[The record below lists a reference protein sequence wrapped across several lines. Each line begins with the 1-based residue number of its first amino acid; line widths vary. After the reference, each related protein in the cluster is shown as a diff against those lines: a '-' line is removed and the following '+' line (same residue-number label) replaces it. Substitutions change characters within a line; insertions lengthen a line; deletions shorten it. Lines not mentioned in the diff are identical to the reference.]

1 MALSNVISARSPYSS
16 APLWFPKSSKDE
28 HMPRVITTNFLIK
41 AIQKDYTFG
50 GNFLWMNANFTRLT
64 PHKSWWGRV
73 GYKKWYTAWNGDSI
87 RQTVPGLFPFNR
99 LFLLPVTTKNDQGI
113 CNWQIFANLTIKLID
128 PRRFLFPAINLY
140 HGAIY
145 SEVLFSFFGF
155 MTSLRFCKPPLRSN
169 TGHYGTLYL
178 VNPSPFEIRR
188 IWQRNSH
195 SWVPT
200 PLGIGRDTKYLLNL
214 DFDE

>member
-1 MALSNVISARSPYSS
+1 MVKTGRLQEMIHCLEQGLYQTDGTGAVSIQPSVPSPRN
-16 APLWFPKSSKDE
+16 
-28 HMPRVITTNFLIK
+28 H
-41 AIQKDYTFG
+41 QK
-50 GNFLWMNANFTRLT
+50 W
-64 PHKSWWGRV
+64 P
-73 GYKKWYTAWNGDSI
+73 GY
-87 RQTVPGLFPFNR
+87 
-99 LFLLPVTTKNDQGI
+99 I

-169 TGHYGTLYL
+169 TEHYGTLYL

-188 IWQRNSH
+188 IWQANSRF
-195 SWVPT
+195 SFPT

>member
-1 MALSNVISARSPYSS
+1 MV
-16 APLWFPKSSKDE
+16 K
-28 HMPRVITTNFLIK
+28 T
-41 AIQKDYTFG
+41 G
-50 GNFLWMNANFTRLT
+50 RLQEMI
-64 PHKSWWGRV
+64 HCLEQGL
-73 GYKKWYTAWNGDSI
+73 Y
-87 RQTVPGLFPFNR
+87 QTDGTVLPGLFPFNR

-169 TGHYGTLYL
+169 TEHYGTCTLYL

-188 IWQRNSH
+188 IWQANSR
-195 SWVPT
+195 SSFPT